1 MFRKSYQ
8 DIQKMRKDLQ
18 EINNNMDKKDNININ
33 NNKNNDIENILNN
46 DKKGTKL
53 ALKPIIK
60 KKENNKNPIEN
71 QIFGRHDKFVSGKN
85 KNVKENN
92 NRHPISQKY
101 NEMLYKLKK

>member
-1 MFRKSYQ
+1 MKYLMM
-8 DIQKMRKDLQ
+8 KL
-18 EINNNMDKKDNININ
+18 KKCLGKVIKIFKKC
-33 NNKNNDIENILNN
+33 KNNDIENILNN

-60 KKENNKNPIEN
+60 KKENNKNPSEN
-71 QIFGRHDKFVSGKN
+71 QLFGRHDKFVPGKN